1 MDGKDIEKN
10 LYELLGVKVFRK
22 ALFSYEKVIKKTNL
36 YSGYRIEGSSVV
48 SLENYKSVAKRFT
61 RAHILGLLITVPYF
75 VLINSTTGVVLASWL
90 NLSCIM
96 TQRYNIIRI
105 NDVIEKRNQMLKKR
119 EQRKQLKKYAIFPKI
134 NCSYELVNSKL
145 SPKKTTWEY
154 LKQPNEDSSFQK
166 VKSL

>member
-36 YSGYRIEGSSVV
+36 YSGYRIEGSSVM

-61 RAHILGLLITVPYF
+61 RAHVLGLLITVPYF
-75 VLINSTTGVVLASWL
+75 VATNSTTGVVLASWL

-96 TQRYNIIRI
+96 TQRYNVIRI
-105 NDVIEKRNQMLKKR
+105 NEVIEKYNQILKKR
-119 EQRKQLKKYAIFPKI
+119 EQRRQLKECETFPKI
-134 NCSYELVNSKL
+134 NCSYELVNNKL
-145 SPKKTTWEY
+145 SSKTTTWDY
-154 LKQPNEDSSFQK
+154 QKQSNEDNSFQK
-166 VKSL
+166 VKGL